1 MKYFKFKFLFV
12 LLTLAMAIPPAW
24 ADETIVCDGGSTTT
38 EYLPVY
44 GYYFDYAQHN
54 QMIYPASELQDLP
67 SGALIN
73 SITFHPTAALAFSGA
88 TVTIK
93 MSNASNTAP
102 FSTDAY
108 GSATP
113 LDATSFTQVAAVTP
127 SGDNPWTITLDDQ
140 FEYTGGDL
148 IIDIESPAASYGSN
162 NFYGKNVGSNYG
174 YYAYGSY
181 TKKAITILPKV
192 TIDYDAE
199 AKPYAAKATPSSLA
213 FSKLLPNGEETLN
226 ITLKNTG
233 ANPITPTLSGLSVP
247 FSTTYTPAQLA
258 AGDQVTIPIK
268 FNPTATGSY
277 SAMLTIGA
285 AESSEVAAQVT
296 MTGLCSTDITIEDG
310 TDENGYL
317 PLYYPSYYTQQNQ
330 MIYPATDLTALVGKT
345 ITGMTFYS
353 TGLTFDGTYN
363 VSLGTTDQ
371 TTYASATAIEGLTQV
386 VTGHTSTT
394 GVTEFVITFDTPF
407 EYNGGNLV
415 FQIEVTDKGTSSYT
429 QSIFYGVNQSGATGY
444 YKYDASY
451 GTYGYTRSFLP
462 KVTFDY
468 ESGNTPMVAS
478 IAIDPETQTINDA
491 AAGSLTITGTDV
503 EGNINASLASNTD
516 WYLNPTTF
524 SSDGGEAS
532 ISYTGRALS
541 ASNTVTATAAN
552 DATVTASATVNYQ
565 ANLWILTDNGVQ
577 DQWDYST
584 GTPMTYDS
592 ATGTYTA
599 NFTANVGNTFILFAR
614 KLGESNPWNTRYVFG
629 PDSNGDW
636 VLNGDSGSGNIDLND
651 DDPIKIGSAG
661 TYTVTI
667 NSDGTF
673 TIAKVLEQVAMPTF
687 SPAGGT
693 YTEAQSVSILCATDG
708 ATIYYTTDGTEPTT
722 SSNVYSAPITV
733 SETTTIKAIAVK
745 SGMTNSE
752 PASATYIIRQA
763 STDVNV
769 TVADGTAQTEY
780 VPVYGYQ
787 YDADSQH
794 NQIVYP
800 ASELGQLNDGDVI
813 TAITFYPTTAT
824 LPFSNGSVTLSMA
837 NMDQGTTIPWSVDYW
852 GTASGDL
859 FTNST
864 PALATINAPTA
875 ADGLWTITFT
885 TPFTYT
891 GGDLLIDVTTTKGTY
906 GDSKFYGKEMSSVY
920 GLATYT
926 SYSTSKKGSSILP
939 KATFTVETTAQE
951 TVATPTFSPAAGTY
965 TSAQNVTIACATE
978 GATIYYTTD
987 GTEPS
992 ATNGTVYSEAIAVSA
1007 TTTIKAIAVKD
1018 GMTNSEVAT
1027 AEYVI
1032 DIPVDYDVTVTPD
1045 GGELNFGTVNYTDN
1059 STSQKT
1065 IVVHNIGLQPVTPTL
1080 TALTAPYST
1089 DYVATALASGES
1101 VTITITFAPTEEGTF
1116 NQDATLTFG
1125 RGTEARNFTLT
1136 GKGGIY
1142 DANDHS
1148 ALYDYEYTWT
1158 DDNGMPHTSNLLE
1171 TATDAN
1177 QIIAMLRMIYMT
1189 PEIPGNKKRGYT
1201 REGAVENWKV
1211 SYPAVGQLTRN
1222 YVSGSGYTYEYTDAY
1237 GWNIPTEKPIL
1248 NTTLGSYNYYY
1259 LDPTEYEP
1267 DEEGVTLIMIE
1278 LKDLTNFSGNS
1289 NYYSISSSSLSLK
1302 EKIANA
1308 FKSARIIKDFKQSGT
1323 GEEAGTLFKIDADK
1337 LNRFF
1342 LIAKGQLRLIDHTY
1356 GNFQDGYTFSEPSYR
1371 IRNNS
1376 SSGAYTDTYFSDAVM
1391 YPFIHM
1397 FEQFS
1402 PNVAST
1408 GSTAQT
1414 DEYQKLINMESFY
1427 VIHDCPSAAFIA
1439 GNHEFNMYGLD
1450 SESDDCQDVRDM
1462 MFFVPEYRMMDWG
1475 DQYAVTDKRDF
1486 SSEKFVNYHQSHQPK
1501 MALYVIRQNEI
1512 TGEKQAN
1519 ADVYDLNLSWE
1530 SNLLDFMPG
1539 DEAEYDLYRVIID
1552 PNTGEKTYEFVAT
1565 IPSGQTTYVDHV
1577 AMENT
1582 GKVVTYVVQ
1591 GQDTEHFLS
1600 LQMSNEESF
1609 IIPGLDPNELMN
1621 LDVRA
1626 THYSRFDPQSEKN
1639 FYANTLKLNN
1649 NVGTNVTSDMLTVGA
1664 QFTFN
1669 RMYTDAQGAHTD
1681 VVAIATVTRNTGS
1694 VIDLDITM
1702 QNQRE
1707 LDEYPYGYK
1716 ANKGAHSFNV
1726 TNGVVDFGDF
1736 TVYDN
1741 FGVSVV
1747 GNEHPTMY
1755 DYQVLFG
1762 NTHSNNIRVMV
1773 HKTGMEMI
1781 AYDQTTIDDDILH
1794 NEEILNRSFNIDV
1807 KYSSKTEILRYDA
1820 YRWRHDEQQ
1829 NDEFKIIES
1838 GNTDGTNEED
1848 VAPNGI
1854 AGNQATFY
1862 TIAMNNDYTGSVNVS
1877 QGVTA
1882 KAKFEDNFATQNWG
1896 AYVFA
1901 PVVETFTGREDYNTY
1916 GAALQ
1921 GTATSSMQIA
1931 VKDTREMSEFNW
1943 TDNTTNKVYCYY
1955 TIPLDI
1961 IEMKVP
1967 EGYNV
1972 YKLRAWRKVNT
1983 DLLQE
1988 QLESRQYRLG
1998 VNGDYLFDEV
2008 AYPDYNKAASYVIGS
2023 PVVEDY
2029 QTNTEPVETGY
2040 ELKATFGAQKLS
2052 DGSEAGTI
2060 TSLPMEFVVRAYY
2073 TKESNLPQ
2081 PNGHRAPRRVA
2092 GDNPDGKYYIME
2104 QVIPFVLEKDDNL
2117 IVSVKGVYADKQ
2129 VMDVIYYNMMGQ
2141 SSSTPFS
2148 GVNVQLTRYTDGT
2161 TSTVKVFK

>member
-1 MKYFKFKFLFV
+1 MKDFKFKFLLV

-24 ADETIVCDGGSTTT
+24 ATTDVIT
-38 EYLPVY
+38 
-44 GYYFDYAQHN
+44 
-54 QMIYPASELQDLP
+54 ASDL
-67 SGALIN
+67 
-73 SITFHPTAALAFSGA
+73 AA
-88 TVTIK
+88 T
-93 MSNASNTAP
+93 
-102 FSTDAY
+102 
-108 GSATP
+108 
-113 LDATSFTQVAAVTP
+113 
-127 SGDNPWTITLDDQ
+127 
-140 FEYTGGDL
+140 
-148 IIDIESPAASYGSN
+148 
-162 NFYGKNVGSNYG
+162 
-174 YYAYGSY
+174 
-181 TKKAITILPKV
+181 
-192 TIDYDAE
+192 
-199 AKPYAAKATPSSLA
+199 
-213 FSKLLPNGEETLN
+213 
-226 ITLKNTG
+226 
-233 ANPITPTLSGLSVP
+233 
-247 FSTTYTPAQLA
+247 STTYTVTSTPVTKGSGAAYLAKSALKSNAIAISSNSEGFVATSASGGTAKSITISFSSAQS
-258 AGDQVTIPIK
+258 GTKTIQVYGKSEAYNTTDVYYSSSTRGTLITSI
-268 FNPTATGSY
+268 NSY
-277 SAMLTIGA
+277 SQNGSQVSLTGDYPFIA
-285 AESSEVAAQVT
+285 IRSSSGEAIIDQIQIEWEGGT
-296 MTGLCSTDITIEDG
+296 SITI
-310 TDENGYL
+310 
-317 PLYYPSYYTQQNQ
+317 S
-330 MIYPATDLTALVGKT
+330 
-345 ITGMTFYS
+345 
-353 TGLTFDGTYN
+353 
-363 VSLGTTDQ
+363 
-371 TTYASATAIEGLTQV
+371 
-386 VTGHTSTT
+386 
-394 GVTEFVITFDTPF
+394 
-407 EYNGGNLV
+407 
-415 FQIEVTDKGTSSYT
+415 
-429 QSIFYGVNQSGATGY
+429 
-444 YKYDASY
+444 
-451 GTYGYTRSFLP
+451 
-462 KVTFDY
+462 
-468 ESGNTPMVAS
+468 
-478 IAIDPETQTINDA
+478 PETQTINDA
-491 AAGSLTITGTDV
+491 AAGTLTITGNGVD
-503 EGNINASLASNTD
+503 GSINASLASNTD

-524 SSDGGEAS
+524 SSDGGDAS

-584 GTPMTYDS
+584 GTPMTYNN
-592 ATGTYTA
+592 GTYTA
-599 NFTANVGNTFILFAR
+599 SFTANVGNTFILFAR

-629 PDSNGDW
+629 PNSDGDW
-636 VLNGDSGSGNIDLND
+636 WLTGDNGEGTIDTND
-651 DDPIKIGSAG
+651 DNPIKIVNAG
-661 TYTVTI
+661 TYNITI

-673 TIAKVLEQVAMPTF
+673 TITKVLEQVATPTF
-687 SPAGGT
+687 SPEDGT
-693 YTEAQSVSILCATDG
+693 TFTDTQSVTISCATEG
-708 ATIYYTTDGTEPTT
+708 ATIYYTTDGSTPT
-722 SSNVYSAPITV
+722 SASTQYTGAITLTA
-733 SETTTIKAIAVK
+733 TTTIKAIAVK
-745 SGMTNSE
+745 SGWNDSE
-752 PASATYIIRQA
+752 VATATYTLNTTPVGQDETITIGDE
-763 STDVNV
+763 STYTD
-769 TVADGTAQTEY
+769 Y
-780 VPVYGYQ
+780 LPVYGNW
-787 YDADSQH
+787 YDA
-794 NQIVYP
+794 NQRNQMIYT
-800 ASELGQLNDGDVI
+800 ADQLGWEAGTVVK
-813 TAITFYPTTAT
+813 AITFYPKGNLGISGGNIKVSLGTTT
-824 LPFSNGSVTLSMA
+824 STWSVNGSYYVT
-837 NMDQGTTIPWSVDYW
+837 VD
-852 GTASGDL
+852 GPIEPDNLIEVAELVPD
-859 FTNST
+859 
-864 PALATINAPTA
+864 PTVT
-875 ADGLWTITFT
+875 GEWTITFT
-885 TPFTYT
+885 TPYTYN
-891 GGDLLIDVTTTKGTY
+891 GDNLVVEFNTVAGTYKSNSFYATTQDNYAGYYSYNSTKGVTK
-906 GDSKFYGKEMSSVY
+906 D
-920 GLATYT
+920 
-926 SYSTSKKGSSILP
+926 LP
-939 KATFTVETTAQE
+939 KATFTFISGTATE

-965 TSAQNVTIACATE
+965 TGAQSVTIACATE

-1007 TTTIKAIAVKD
+1007 TTTIKAIAVKN
-1018 GMTNSEVAT
+1018 GMANSAVAE
-1027 AEYVI
+1027 AEYII
-1032 DIPVDYDVTVTPD
+1032 DIAVDYAVSVSPD
-1045 GGELNFGTVNYTDN
+1045 GGTVDFGTVDPESNAS
-1059 STSQKT
+1059 STRT
-1065 IVVHNIGLQPVTPTL
+1065 ITVTNTGSQPVTPTL
-1080 TALTAPYST
+1080 TGLEAPFST
-1089 DYVATALASGES
+1089 DYTATELAAGES
-1101 VTITITFAPTEEGTF
+1101 VTITITFTPTEENTY
-1116 NQDATLTFG
+1116 NANATLSFGNGIADRTFS
-1125 RGTEARNFTLT
+1125 LT
-1136 GKGGIY
+1136 GKGGKY

-1158 DDNGMPHTSNLLE
+1158 DDNGLPHTSNLLE

-1177 QIIAMLRMIYMT
+1177 QIIAMLRKIYMT

-1211 SYPAVGQLTRN
+1211 SYPAVGQLARN

-1267 DEEGVTLIMIE
+1267 IEEGVTLIMIE

-1302 EKIANA
+1302 EKVANA
-1308 FKSARIIKDFKQSGT
+1308 FKSARIIKDFKQSGS

-1371 IRNNS
+1371 IKTTS
-1376 SSGAYTDTYFSDAVM
+1376 TSGGAYTDTYFTEAVM

-1408 GSTAQT
+1408 ASNAQT

>member
-24 ADETIVCDGGSTTT
+24 ADETLTVCDGGATNSYVPFGAEYATTYSQAIT
-38 EYLPVY
+38 S
-44 GYYFDYAQHN
+44 
-54 QMIYPASELQDLP
+54 QMIYLP
-67 SGALIN
+67 SNLAGLPVGATIK
-73 SITFHPTAALAFSGA
+73 SITFY
-88 TVTIK
+88 
-93 MSNASNTAP
+93 ASNRNIPTNISGRNMIVRMGETTLTAITE
-102 FSTDAY
+102 STLNDRVLLDASNQVFGGDY
-108 GSATP
+108 GS
-113 LDATSFTQVAAVTP
+113 TP
-127 SGDNPWTITLDDQ
+127 SVN
-140 FEYTGGDL
+140 
-148 IIDIESPAASYGSN
+148 
-162 NFYGKNVGSNYG
+162 
-174 YYAYGSY
+174 
-181 TKKAITILPKV
+181 
-192 TIDYDAE
+192 
-199 AKPYAAKATPSSLA
+199 AK
-213 FSKLLPNGEETLN
+213 E
-226 ITLKNTG
+226 
-233 ANPITPTLSGLSVP
+233 
-247 FSTTYTPAQLA
+247 
-258 AGDQVTIPIK
+258 
-268 FNPTATGSY
+268 
-277 SAMLTIGA
+277 LTF
-285 AESSEVAAQVT
+285 T
-296 MTGLCSTDITIEDG
+296 FT
-310 TDENGYL
+310 NGY
-317 PLYYPSYYTQQNQ
+317 TW
-330 MIYPATDLTALVGKT
+330 
-345 ITGMTFYS
+345 
-353 TGLTFDGTYN
+353 
-363 VSLGTTDQ
+363 
-371 TTYASATAIEGLTQV
+371 
-386 VTGHTSTT
+386 
-394 GVTEFVITFDTPF
+394 
-407 EYNGGNLV
+407 NGGNLA
-415 FQIEVTDKGTSSYT
+415 IEIYYAQGNSYDYSLTWLGETASSGI
-429 QSIFYGVNQSGATGY
+429 SGFHRFYKKNSSATGSNQNY
-444 YKYDASY
+444 LQA
-451 GTYGYTRSFLP
+451 FLP
-462 KVTFDY
+462 KMTIVYEGGAVTPTI
-468 ESGNTPMVAS
+468 G
-478 IAIDPETQTINDA
+478 ILPEEQTINDA
-491 AAGSLTITGTDV
+491 AAGALTITGTNV
-503 EGNINASLASNTD
+503 EGNINASLATNTD
-516 WYLNPTTF
+516 WYLNPNTF
-524 SSDGGEAS
+524 SGTGGDAS

-541 ASNTVTATAAN
+541 ATNTVTATAAN
-552 DATVTASATVNYQ
+552 DATVTASATVNYL
-565 ANLWILTDNGVQ
+565 ANLWILTDNGVTNN
-577 DQWDYST
+577 WDYST
-584 GTPMTYDS
+584 GTPMTYN
-592 ATGTYTA
+592 AENGTYTA

-614 KLGESNPWNTRYVFG
+614 KLGETNPWNSRYVFG
-629 PDSNGDW
+629 PSSDGDW
-636 VLNGDSGSGNIDLND
+636 WLTGDNGSGTIDLND
-651 DDPIKIGSAG
+651 DDPIKIVNAG
-661 TYTVTI
+661 TYNITI
-667 NSDGTF
+667 NAGTGAF
-673 TIAKVLEQVAMPTF
+673 TISKVLEQVATPTF
-687 SPAGGT
+687 SPVEGT

-708 ATIYYTTDGTEPTT
+708 ATIYYTIDGTEPTT
-722 SSNVYSAPITV
+722 SSTEYSAPITV
-733 SETTTIKAIAVK
+733 SETTTIKAMAVK

-752 PASATYIIRQA
+752 TATATYTINITPAGQQTITIGDE
-763 STDVNV
+763 STYTD
-769 TVADGTAQTEY
+769 Y
-780 VPVYGYQ
+780 LPVYGNW
-787 YDADSQH
+787 YDA
-794 NQIVYP
+794 NQQNQMIYT
-800 ASELGQLNDGDVI
+800 ADQLGWEAGTVVK
-813 TAITFYPTTAT
+813 AITFYPKGN
-824 LPFSNGSVTLSMA
+824 LGISGGNIKVSL
-837 NMDQGTTIPWSVDYW
+837 GTTTSTWSV
-852 GTASGDL
+852 SGSYYVTVDGPIEANNL
-859 FTNST
+859 IEVAELV
-864 PALATINAPTA
+864 PEPTTT
-875 ADGLWTITFT
+875 GEWTITFT
-885 TPFTYT
+885 TPYTYN
-891 GGDLLIDVTTTKGTY
+891 GDNLVVEFNTVAGTY
-906 GDSKFYGKEMSSVY
+906 KSNSFYATTQDDYAGYYSYNSTKSV
-920 GLATYT
+920 T
-926 SYSTSKKGSSILP
+926 KDLP
-939 KATFTVETTAQE
+939 KATFTFIPGTAQE
-951 TVATPTFSPAAGTY
+951 TVATPTFNPAAGTY
-965 TSAQNVTIACATE
+965 TSAQSVTIACATE

-992 ATNGTVYSEAIAVSA
+992 ATNGTAYSEAIAVSE
-1007 TTTIKAIAVKD
+1007 TTTIKAIAIKS
-1018 GMTNSEVAT
+1018 GMTNSAVAE
-1027 AEYVI
+1027 AEYI
-1032 DIPVDYDVTVTPD
+1032 INIAVDYDVTVNPD
-1045 GGELNFGTVNYTDN
+1045 GGELNFGTINYTDN

-1080 TALTAPYST
+1080 SALSAPFST
-1089 DYVATALASGES
+1089 DYVATELAAGES

-1116 NQDATLTFG
+1116 DQNATLTFG

-1148 ALYDYEYTWT
+1148 ELYDYEYTWT
-1158 DDNGMPHTSNLLE
+1158 DDDNVEHTSNLLE
-1171 TATDAN
+1171 IATDPN
-1177 QIIAMLRMIYMT
+1177 QIIAMLREVYT
-1189 PEIPGNKKRGYT
+1189 NKAIPGNKKRGYT

-1222 YVSGSGYTYEYTDAY
+1222 YTSGSGYSYDYTDAY

-1267 DEEGVTLIMIE
+1267 IDEGVTLIMIE

-1289 NYYSISSSSLSLK
+1289 NYYSISSNSLSLK

-1308 FKSARIIKDFKQSGT
+1308 FKSARIIKDFKQSGS

-1356 GNFQDGYTFSEPSYR
+1356 GNFQDNYNFSEPSYR

-1376 SSGAYTDTYFSDAVM
+1376 SSGAYTDTYFTEAVM

-1501 MALYVIRQNEI
+1501 MGLYVIRQNEI
-1512 TGEKQAN
+1512 TGEKQAD

-1530 SNLLDFMPG
+1530 SNLLDFLPG
-1539 DEAEYDLYRVIID
+1539 DEAEYDLYRVVID

-1600 LQMSNEESF
+1600 LQMSNEESY

-1626 THYSRFDPQSEKN
+1626 THYSRFDPQNEKN

-1669 RMYTDAQGAHTD
+1669 RIYTDAQGTHTD
-1681 VVAIATVTRNTGS
+1681 VVAIAEVTRNTGS
-1694 VIDLDITM
+1694 VIDLEIQM

-1707 LDEYPYGYK
+1707 LNEYPYGYK

-1726 TNGVVDFGDF
+1726 TGGVVDFGDF

-1762 NTHSNNIRVMV
+1762 NAHSNQIRVMV

-1781 AYDQTTIDDDILH
+1781 AYDQTTIDNDTKH
-1794 NEEILNRSFNIDV
+1794 NTEILDRAFDIDV

-1829 NDEFKIIES
+1829 SDELKIIES
-1838 GNTDGTNEED
+1838 GNTDGTDEED

-1854 AGNQATFY
+1854 AGNQATYY

-1877 QGVTA
+1877 QGVTS
-1882 KAKFEDNFATQNWG
+1882 KARFEDSFATQNWG

-1901 PVVETFTGREDYNTY
+1901 PVVETFTGRSDYNTY
-1916 GAALQ
+1916 GGPLQ
-1921 GTATSSMQIA
+1921 GTATSSMQVK
-1931 VKDTREMSEFNW
+1931 VKDQREMSEFNW
-1943 TDNTTNKVYCYY
+1943 TDSTTHNVYCYY
-1955 TIPLDI
+1955 TIPLEIVD
-1961 IEMKVP
+1961 MKVP
-1967 EGYNV
+1967 EGYNI
-1972 YKLRAWRKVNT
+1972 YKLRAWRKVTNAS
-1983 DLLQE
+1983 LLQE
-1988 QLESRQYRLG
+1988 QLESREYRLG
-1998 VNGDYLFDEV
+1998 ENGEFMFDEV
-2008 AYPDYNKAASYVIGS
+2008 AYPDYSKDANYEIGS
-2023 PVVEDY
+2023 PVIEDY
-2029 QTNTEPVETGY
+2029 QTNTEPVQTGY

-2052 DGSEAGTI
+2052 DGTEAGTI

-2081 PNGHRAPRRVA
+2081 PNGHRAPRRIA
-2092 GDNPDGKYYIME
+2092 GDNADGKYYIME
-2104 QVIPFVLEKDDNL
+2104 QVIPFILEKNENL

-2129 VMDVIYYNMMGQ
+2129 VMNVIYYNMMGQ

-2148 GVNVQLTRYTDGT
+2148 GVNVQITRYTDGT